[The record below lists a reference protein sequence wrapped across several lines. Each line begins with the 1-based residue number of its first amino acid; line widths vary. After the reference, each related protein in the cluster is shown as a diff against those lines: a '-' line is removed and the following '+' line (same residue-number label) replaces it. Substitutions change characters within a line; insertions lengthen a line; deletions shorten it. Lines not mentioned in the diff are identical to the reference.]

1 MWGSW
6 TLVPKDTTPNG
17 SPWSWLANHTLVSGY
32 KENQMGLKNEG
43 EIHSKLKFVVIMEIE
58 GCLFHWAIEGCLFQR
73 AMKVTLH
80 QARKPL
86 LAFSSI

>member
-1 MWGSW
+1 
-6 TLVPKDTTPNG
+6 
-17 SPWSWLANHTLVSGY
+17 
-32 KENQMGLKNEG
+32 MGLKNEG

>member
-6 TLVPKDTTPNG
+6 TLVPKDITPNG
-17 SPWSWLANHTLVSGY
+17 SAWSWLANHTLVYGY
-32 KENQMGLKNEG
+32 KENQMGFKKEG
-43 EIHSKLKFVVIMEIE
+43 EIHSKLKLVVVMEIE
-58 GCLFHWAIEGCLFQR
+58 GCLLQWAIEGCLFQR
-73 AMKVTLH
+73 ATKVTLN